1 MGHGELFILGWP
13 VLYRDLFVISS
24 IVGITKSK
32 CEGHFELIA
41 VNGFFA
47 KCSVGG
53 SANERL

>member
-1 MGHGELFILGWP
+1 MLGWP
-13 VLYRDLFVISS
+13 VFYHGLFVISS
-24 IVGITKSK
+24 IIGITNSK